1 MGASETSAA
10 RTDCCEQTAKSRNG
24 SDRAGALEQ
33 RRRHVES
40 EARTTR
46 YLGRAAYASTRRPED
61 RLGVPR
67 VQRERERRPPRARCL
82 PTENA
87 RFGRRVRR
95 EAHRHS
101 PAREHRTAQTRS
113 HARVQSSSAV
123 AAFSS
128 RPRWNGSRAR
138 VPHPGKGLN
147 PYSHRNCW
155 HRHDGDPGARRQAQ
169 KNGPGELFAYSGDWR
184 PNP

>member
-1 MGASETSAA
+1 M
-10 RTDCCEQTAKSRNG
+10 
-24 SDRAGALEQ
+24 
-33 RRRHVES
+33 
-40 EARTTR
+40 
-46 YLGRAAYASTRRPED
+46 
-61 RLGVPR
+61 
-67 VQRERERRPPRARCL
+67 QRERECRPLRARCL

-87 RFGRRVRR
+87 RFGRRVRS
-95 EAHRHS
+95 EEHRHS

-113 HARVQSSSAV
+113 HARARSSSAV

-155 HRHDGDPGARRQAQ
+155 NRHDGDPGARRQA
-169 KNGPGELFAYSGDWR
+169 KKMGRANCSPTAETGGPIPSERAARRYLFCTVRASRIAGQGCSSSPVVEDDTHTQVEQDCFKTAQLSTLEKRGRSTHRY
-184 PNP
+184 